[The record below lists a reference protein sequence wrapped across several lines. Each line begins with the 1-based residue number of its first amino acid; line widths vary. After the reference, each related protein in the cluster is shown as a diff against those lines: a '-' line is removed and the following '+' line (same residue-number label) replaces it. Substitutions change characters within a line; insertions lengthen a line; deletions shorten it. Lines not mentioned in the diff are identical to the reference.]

1 MTGAET
7 PLLLN
12 STSFHLD
19 IHYTYSLAKASYRI
33 AHVFTAQS
41 LSAGIMAEPT
51 SITGADGIRSLK
63 DDDAVFRAFDS
74 YPWTKD
80 KTFMVR
86 LAQIT
91 TNF

>member
-1 MTGAET
+1 
-7 PLLLN
+7 
-12 STSFHLD
+12 
-19 IHYTYSLAKASYRI
+19 
-33 AHVFTAQS
+33 
-41 LSAGIMAEPT
+41 MAEPT
-51 SITGADGIRSLK
+51 SVTGADGIRSLK

-91 TNF
+91 TCISFLTTSTSS